1 MGQKFLL
8 WSLDNASRFRFNG
21 IRFHF
26 FSNEGNPREPIHI
39 HAQRGECLAK
49 IWIQPEPRLA
59 ENFGFSPTDLR
70 VILKQVSKHMKDIER
85 GWNEYFG

>member
-1 MGQKFLL
+1 MPVV
-8 WSLDNASRFRFNG
+8 FRVNG

-26 FSNEGNPREPIHI
+26 FSNEGDPREPVHI

-49 IWIQPEPRLA
+49 IWLQPDIILA

-70 VILKQVSKHMKDIER
+70 VILEQVSKHSEEIER
-85 GWNEYFG
+85 GWNEHFS